1 MNSLGKTIKRLR
13 MCKGET
19 QEQLAEILHISCQA
33 VSKWENDIAQPDISL
48 LTYIS
53 DHFGITIDELFDHR
67 LNAYTSKERFIRL
80 MVGSG
85 VLSFTDDGCYRIN
98 SEYFTMNSQIAKIG
112 ECFADCIREN
122 NLEYDA
128 IMGLAYH
135 GIAFSCATACSLYQ
149 KYGVN
154 TAYLSDRQ
162 VPDSRGRSICGYS
175 PKDGD
180 RIIVID
186 DMIGSG
192 YSLDSRLEHLQT
204 TAKIDVAA
212 VITIADTRIF
222 NQDGTS
228 GTEYI
233 EKKYSTKVYTLIT
246 DDDIRK
252 AREKHIV

>member
-48 LTYIS
+48 LTPIS

-85 VLSFTDDGCYRIN
+85 VLSFTNDGYYRIN
-98 SEYFTMNSQIAKIG
+98 SENFTVNSQIAKIG
-112 ECFADCIREN
+112 ECFADCIREY
-122 NLEYDA
+122 NLEFDA

-135 GIAFSCATACSLYQ
+135 GIAFSCATACALYQ
-149 KYGVN
+149 KYGVSM
-154 TAYLSDRQ
+154 AYLCDRQ
-162 VPDSRGRSICGYS
+162 ISDNRGRTICGYT
-175 PKDGD
+175 PVDGD
-180 RIIVID
+180 RMIIID

-192 YSLDSRLEHLQT
+192 LSLDARLERLQSV
-204 TAKIDVAA
+204 AKIDVAA
-212 VITIADTRIF
+212 VMTIVDTKAIS
-222 NQDGTS
+222 QDGLS
-228 GTEYI
+228 GTDYI

-246 DDDIRK
+246 DDDIQK

>member
-13 MCKGET
+13 LCKGET

-48 LTYIS
+48 LTPIS
-53 DHFGITIDELFDHR
+53 DHFGITIDELFDHK
-67 LNAYTSKERFIRL
+67 LNTYTSKERFIRL
-80 MVGSG
+80 MAGSG
-85 VLSFTDDGCYRIN
+85 VLSFTDDGQYWIN
-98 SEYFTMNSQIAKIG
+98 TENFITNSQIAKIG

-149 KYGVN
+149 KYGIS
-154 TAYLSDRQ
+154 TAYLCDRQ
-162 VPDSRGRSICGYS
+162 IPDNRGRTVCGYS
-175 PKDGD
+175 PADGD
-180 RIIVID
+180 RIIIID

-192 YSLDSRLEHLQT
+192 LSLDARLERLRS
-204 TAKIDVAA
+204 TAKVDVAA
-212 VITIADTRIF
+212 VMTIVDTRAI
-222 NQDGTS
+222 NQAGTS
-228 GTEYI
+228 GTDYI

-252 AREKHIV
+252 ACEKHVI